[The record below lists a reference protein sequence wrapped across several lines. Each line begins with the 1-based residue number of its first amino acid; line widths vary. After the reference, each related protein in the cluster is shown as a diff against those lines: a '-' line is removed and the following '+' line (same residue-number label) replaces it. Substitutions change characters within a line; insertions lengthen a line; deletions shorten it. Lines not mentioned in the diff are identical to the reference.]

1 VNRPYRPTRTRHAA
15 WALDG
20 RLLALVADGEPDP
33 LAFLDVPEG
42 QPALTSEQIA
52 EHIATLDADQLAALI
67 EAARSEAEAIDP
79 STVTSEDVDRIN
91 LLGDAV
97 DAATARQEAIAAEE
111 TERQE
116 NAQRAL
122 DRLRRPAEDGENG
135 DGEDGDGEGGTDGAD
150 GEHEGADGEQVPEPV
165 AASAPRRL
173 GSRRPG
179 SLPRPGAA
187 GGMGSGTGNPA
198 NRAPSGFTAPRAT
211 TALVAAAG
219 LESLGLN
226 PGSPIGDR
234 RQLGEAFGLR
244 LDAIRRVRGS
254 GADGEQVPVA
264 SVRTTFPEDRVL
276 RSNAVDSNTTNVRTA
291 TDRETIVA
299 AGEHYRQQGALVAAG
314 GLCAP
319 IEQLYDVP
327 VIGSSARPV
336 RDALAN
342 FGADRGGVSWREA
355 LSFGDFAGAVGFWTI
370 ANDEAQGD
378 ANAGNNPA
386 PKPCLAVE
394 CPDLAEAYVE
404 AITLCLLFSN
414 VSARFDPEGT
424 AANIAAAQ
432 VAHAR
437 VAENRLM
444 GQIAALSTTVTG
456 GEVVGTTRDLLTFL
470 DQLLAQYRSFYRLDD
485 AIALRC
491 VLPAWVEYA
500 ILSDLTRSF
509 SDEMPYAVA
518 SQTIAS
524 WFARRGVNV
533 SYHLDGRPATT
544 AAAGTEVAMAAQ
556 AYGAFTHAGAV
567 AAFPGQ
573 IEALL
578 WVEGDM
584 LHLDGGTLD
593 LGVVRDS
600 QLAGTNQYKTF
611 SESWEGVAH
620 RGVEAIRGVVT
631 TRPLGMVAGTTD
643 TTAILAA

>member
-1 VNRPYRPTRTRHAA
+1 VNRPYRPTAVRTRAA

-20 RLLALVADGEPDP
+20 RLLALVADGEGDP

-42 QPALTSEQIA
+42 QPALTAEQIA
-52 EHIATLDADQLAALI
+52 EHVASLDADALTALI
-67 EAARSEAEAIDP
+67 EAARAEAEQIDP
-79 STVTSEDVDRIN
+79 ATVTSEDVDRIN

-97 DAATARQEAIAAEE
+97 EAAETRQQAIAAEE

-122 DRLRRPAEDGENG
+122 DRLRRPAEGEEG
-135 DGEDGDGEGGTDGAD
+135 TEGADGEGDEGAGD
-150 GEHEGADGEQVPEPV
+150 GEHEGADGEHAPEPV
-165 AASAPRRL
+165 AASAPAPRRL
-173 GSRRPG
+173 GRRTSALPG
-179 SLPRPGAA
+179 PGTA
-187 GGMGSGTGNPA
+187 GGMGSGTGTPA
-198 NRAPSGFTAPRAT
+198 NRPSGFTAPRAQ

-226 PGSPIGDR
+226 AGATIESR
-234 RQLGEAFGLR
+234 RQLGEAFGTR
-244 LDAIRRVRGS
+244 LDAIRRGHGS
-254 GADGEQVPVA
+254 GADGEHLAVA
-264 SVRTTFPEDRVL
+264 TVRTQYPPERTL
-276 RSNAVDSNTTNVRTA
+276 RTNALDANTTNVRAA
-291 TDRETIVA
+291 TEREALVA
-299 AGEHYRQQGALVAAG
+299 AGTHYREQGALVAAG

-342 FGADRGGVSWREA
+342 FGADRGGVRWREHV
-355 LSFGDFAGAVGFWTI
+355 SFGDFAGAVGFWTI

-378 ANAGNNPA
+378 PGVADPA
-386 PKPCLAVE
+386 PKPCLRVV
-394 CPDLAEAYVE
+394 CPGEAEAYVE
-404 AITLCLLFSN
+404 AITLCLQFSN

-437 VAENRLM
+437 IAENRLM
-444 GQIAALSTTVTG
+444 SQIAALSTTVTG
-456 GEVVGTTRDLLTFL
+456 GEVVGTTRDLLGFL

-485 AIALRC
+485 AVALRC

-518 SQTIAS
+518 AQTIAS
-524 WFARRGVNV
+524 WFQRRGVNV
-533 SYHLDGRPATT
+533 TYHLDGRPATA

-556 AYGAFTHAGAV
+556 SYGAFTQAGAV

-600 QLAGTNQYKTF
+600 TLASTNEYKTF
-611 SESWEGVAH
+611 SETWEGVAH

-631 TRPLGMVAGTTD
+631 TRPLGMVAGTAD

>member
-1 VNRPYRPTRTRHAA
+1 VNRPHRSTSSRAA

-42 QPALTSEQIA
+42 QPALTAEQIA
-52 EHIATLDADQLAALI
+52 EHVATLDADGLAALI
-67 EAARSEAEAIDP
+67 EAARAEAESIDP
-79 STVTSEDVDRIN
+79 ASVTSEDVDRIN

-97 DAATARQEAIAAEE
+97 EAAEGRQQAIAAEE
-111 TERQE
+111 QERQE

-122 DRLRRPAEDGENG
+122 DRLRRPPEDGDEG
-135 DGEDGDGEGGTDGAD
+135 DGEDGDDAEDD
-150 GEHEGADGEQVPEPV
+150 EHEGADGEHAPEPV
-165 AASAPRRL
+165 SASAPRRL
-173 GSRRPG
+173 GARRPG
-179 SLPRPGAA
+179 SGGGLPRPG
-187 GGMGSGTGNPA
+187 GSGMGSGTDAPG
-198 NRAPSGFTAPRAT
+198 NRAPSGFTALRAQ

-226 PGSPIGDR
+226 AGSPIENR

-264 SVRTTFPEDRVL
+264 TVRTTYPTDRILRTNAEDT
-276 RSNAVDSNTTNVRTA
+276 NTSNVRQA
-291 TDRETIVA
+291 TDREAIVA
-299 AGEHYRQQGALVAAG
+299 AGDHYRQQGALVAAG

-327 VIGSSARPV
+327 VIGSSARPL
-336 RDALAN
+336 RDALTN
-342 FGADRGGVSWREA
+342 FGADRGAIRWREA

-378 ANAGNNPA
+378 PGITDPP

-394 CPDLAEAYVE
+394 CPDNAEAYVE

-444 GQIAALSTTVTG
+444 TQIAALSTTVTG
-456 GEVVGTTRDLLTFL
+456 GEVVGTTRDLLGFL

-485 AIALRC
+485 AVALRC
-491 VLPAWVEYA
+491 ALPAWVEYA

-509 SDEMPYAVA
+509 GDEMPYAVA
-518 SQTIAS
+518 AQTIAS

-533 SYHLDGRPATT
+533 TYHLDGRPATV
-544 AAAGTEVAMAAQ
+544 AAAGVEVAMAAQ
-556 AYGAFTHAGAV
+556 AYGAFTQAGAV
-567 AAFPGQ
+567 AAFPRQ
-573 IEALL
+573 IEAFL

-620 RGVEAIRGVVT
+620 RGVEAIRGVVS
-631 TRPLGMVAGTTD
+631 TRPLGMVAGTAD
-643 TTAILAA
+643 TSAILAA